1 MTPYADTP
9 GLPSPIGEGRPSPA
23 PAKNQQ
29 QSVGTE
35 FGAFYLAHS
44 RELNAYAARMLTMA
58 QVASSQLSAEDVVAE
73 AMMTMMKNWERL
85 LADEVPLRRYAFRVV
100 KNMVVTQARQRQ
112 RKEAVHLDVQPLD
125 DHTQESAEQ
134 SVIRNIDHDNI
145 RAAFLS
151 ALTPHEQQV
160 ALLCYA
166 EDLSSRAAAERLGI
180 SSSGIRRTLAQ
191 IKRKLTRSLGSA
203 IPT

>member
-1 MTPYADTP
+1 
-9 GLPSPIGEGRPSPA
+9 
-23 PAKNQQ
+23 
-29 QSVGTE
+29 
-35 FGAFYLAHS
+35 
-44 RELNAYAARMLTMA
+44 
-58 QVASSQLSAEDVVAE
+58 
-73 AMMTMMKNWERL
+73 MMHNWERL
-85 LADEVPLRRYAFRVV
+85 LADEVPLRPYVYRVV

-125 DHTQESAEQ
+125 NHTQESAEQ
-134 SVIRNIDHDNI
+134 SVIRSIDHDNI
-145 RAAFLS
+145 RAAFLT

-160 ALLCYA
+160 ALLGYA

-203 IPT
+203 IPA